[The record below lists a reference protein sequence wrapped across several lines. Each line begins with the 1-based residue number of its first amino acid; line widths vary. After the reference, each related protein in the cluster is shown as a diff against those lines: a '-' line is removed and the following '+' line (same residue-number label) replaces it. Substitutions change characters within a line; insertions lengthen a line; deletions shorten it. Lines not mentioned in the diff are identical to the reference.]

1 MWICLNNSFLS
12 IVEPGPEV
20 THHAEDVLVV
30 RARHKGDIEAVFP
43 VADVVI
49 NQARDYPYRAFVHRE
64 TVAHVLA
71 MQVHNINYTN
81 FKDSVTQP
89 KRVRAYTN
97 VWVTLLDQLQ
107 DIPSKFK
114 RVIDERDLNT

>member
-30 RARHKGDIEAVFP
+30 RARHKGDIEAVFLL
-43 VADVVI
+43 ADVGI
-49 NQARDYPYRAFVHRE
+49 DQTRDYPYRAYVHRE
-64 TVAHVLA
+64 TVARTIAQTVR
-71 MQVHNINYTN
+71 NIDYTN
-81 FKDSVTQP
+81 FKDSVVQHR
-89 KRVRAYTN
+89 RVRAYTN
-97 VWVTLLDQLQ
+97 VWITLLDQLQ

-114 RVIDERDLNT
+114 KVISERELDT